1 MLNLHKVTLTTNEI
15 AQALTRMNS
24 PALSPLTQSNTTSQ
38 KHLSAAA
45 SWVVNRRKE
54 YSSRF
59 FSTAVHGSPI

>member
-1 MLNLHKVTLTTNEI
+1 MFNHHKVTLTANEI

-24 PALSPLTQSNTTSQ
+24 PTLASLTQVNANSQ

-54 YSSRF
+54 NSFRL

>member
-1 MLNLHKVTLTTNEI
+1 MFHHHKVTLTANEI

-24 PALSPLTQSNTTSQ
+24 PALAPLTQINASSQ
-38 KHLSAAA
+38 KHLAAAA

-54 YSSRF
+54 NSSRL